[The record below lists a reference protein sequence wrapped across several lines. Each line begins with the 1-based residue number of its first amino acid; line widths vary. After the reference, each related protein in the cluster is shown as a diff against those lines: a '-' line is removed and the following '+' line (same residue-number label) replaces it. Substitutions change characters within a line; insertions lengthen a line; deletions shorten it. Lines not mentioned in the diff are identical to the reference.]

1 LIRES
6 LKISLD
12 SLRHRKVSSALT
24 VLGII
29 IGIAAIIGL
38 VSIGEG
44 LKVSVS
50 QQLESF
56 GSDKIIVMQSGSG
69 GLPATAFLGEGLKE
83 SDIEKIENV
92 NGVKL
97 AVGILFKTLPVE
109 YKKEIKT
116 TYVIGMNA
124 EETEK
129 LFADIQ
135 VFEIDEGRYFK
146 KDENNVAVLGSSF
159 AKDMFEKNIEIG
171 DLVLVKD
178 KKFKVIGILKST
190 GSSQDDRSV
199 MMTLE
204 DLRELTGGKDS
215 LSMAFVKVSDVSRID
230 DISENIEKKLDKEY
244 GKDTFSAISSDQIA
258 ESVGSIF
265 SIISFVLG
273 GIASISLLVA
283 GVGIANTMFTSV
295 LERTREIGVMK
306 AIGATNYDIMEIF
319 LIESALIGLIGGAVG
334 CVIGFILSQIIS
346 IFAAGMLPVEFKT
359 VVTLEMVLLG
369 LGFSIFVGVVSGLY
383 PARKASKMQPVEALR
398 YE

>member
-1 LIRES
+1 MIRES